1 LKSHIHTY
9 KLLTLL
15 IAIGLLT
22 SCSAERFV
30 PEGKFLY
37 DGAEVV
43 IVNDTIVQDDATV
56 QTQLEAILRPEPN
69 TKFLGNRP
77 GLTYYYKAQ
86 REKPGF
92 LNKWLNKKFGEEPV
106 YLDNVQPLE
115 VEDIIKNRLENMGF
129 FYTEAN
135 YETYRDSANKSATLS
150 YSVKLKQPYKLQS
163 YQLDSDSLLIYQPIK
178 STLEDSPLKKGNRF
192 DLGLMKLERE
202 RIDRELKQ
210 RGYYN
215 FNSGFLIFEADTNR
229 YDAKKF
235 DLFVRLKKDV
245 PKKSIIP
252 YKIRNVNIYPNY
264 VQGNYTT
271 SQDSVRYADKNFI
284 QSENFFK
291 PKRLDPYILLEE
303 GDLYDPVAS
312 RNTSRR
318 LAGIGAYKFVN
329 IDYKE
334 IDTLAT
340 DSLGILDANIYLS
353 PLNKRALRAEL
364 QAVTKSN
371 NFAGPNLAL
380 TFTNRNLFQGG
391 ETLNITGKVGYETQF
406 ASGENAGLSSIT
418 LGLGADLIF
427 PRLLFPVTISKN
439 YFKYDI
445 PKTKISLEG
454 DYLNR
459 SQLYSITS
467 GSATFGYL
475 WNANKYVTHELN
487 PISIQYTKLGS
498 TTDEFNQILEDNPFL
513 QNSFEQQFIAGLT
526 YSFYYSEMASRR
538 THQFYLN
545 TNLDVA
551 GNTVSLFGQ
560 EGDNGKDEFLG
571 LEYAQY
577 AKLDIDVRY
586 HFNFGKEQKIATR
599 FFAGYG
605 LPYGNSE
612 VLPFTKQ
619 YFSGGPYSVRAFRT
633 RSLGPGTF
641 PLNSEDD
648 REDTFFDQSGNVRLE
663 ANIEYRYPI
672 FGVVKGAVFADAGNV
687 WNTDNDETSLP
698 GGEFS
703 SNFINELGIGVGTGV
718 RVDIQGF
725 VIRLDYAVPIHTP
738 FKPEGERYGFE
749 IDNSVLNFAIG
760 YPF

>member
-1 LKSHIHTY
+1 
-9 KLLTLL
+9 
-15 IAIGLLT
+15 
-22 SCSAERFV
+22 
-30 PEGKFLY
+30 
-37 DGAEVV
+37 
-43 IVNDTIVQDDATV
+43 
-56 QTQLEAILRPEPN
+56 
-69 TKFLGNRP
+69 
-77 GLTYYYKAQ
+77 
-86 REKPGF
+86 
-92 LNKWLNKKFGEEPV
+92 
-106 YLDNVQPLE
+106 
-115 VEDIIKNRLENMGF
+115 
-129 FYTEAN
+129 
-135 YETYRDSANKSATLS
+135 
-150 YSVKLKQPYKLQS
+150 
-163 YQLDSDSLLIYQPIK
+163 
-178 STLEDSPLKKGNRF
+178 
-192 DLGLMKLERE
+192 
-202 RIDRELKQ
+202 
-210 RGYYN
+210 
-215 FNSGFLIFEADTNR
+215 
-229 YDAKKF
+229 
-235 DLFVRLKKDV
+235 
-245 PKKSIIP
+245 
-252 YKIRNVNIYPNY
+252 
-264 VQGNYTT
+264 
-271 SQDSVRYADKNFI
+271 
-284 QSENFFK
+284 
-291 PKRLDPYILLEE
+291 
-303 GDLYDPVAS
+303 
-312 RNTSRR
+312 
-318 LAGIGAYKFVN
+318 
-329 IDYKE
+329 
-334 IDTLAT
+334 
-340 DSLGILDANIYLS
+340 
-353 PLNKRALRAEL
+353 
-364 QAVTKSN
+364 
-371 NFAGPNLAL
+371 
-380 TFTNRNLFQGG
+380 
-391 ETLNITGKVGYETQF
+391 
-406 ASGENAGLSSIT
+406 
-418 LGLGADLIF
+418 
-427 PRLLFPVTISKN
+427 
-439 YFKYDI
+439 
-445 PKTKISLEG
+445 
-454 DYLNR
+454 
-459 SQLYSITS
+459 
-467 GSATFGYL
+467 
-475 WNANKYVTHELN
+475 
-487 PISIQYTKLGS
+487 
-498 TTDEFNQILEDNPFL
+498 
-513 QNSFEQQFIAGLT
+513 
-526 YSFYYSEMASRR
+526 MASRR